1 MLKLSL
7 VFTGSSRWLIN
18 YLFLILGTVV
28 YKVFSFSLDQIK
40 IFGSNGEVA
49 LITGFASGVVFIFSF
64 FQFNL
69 LLYQLFLFEILLGA
83 EKDVGS

>member
-1 MLKLSL
+1 M
-7 VFTGSSRWLIN
+7 
-18 YLFLILGTVV
+18 V
-28 YKVFSFSLDQIK
+28 YKVFSFSLDQMK

-49 LITGFASGVVFIFSF
+49 LITSFASGVVFIFSS

-69 LLYQLFLFEILLGA
+69 ICIDFFSFEILSGA